1 MGMLAKDKKDNEYT
15 PIAYAHRLRRILA
28 QWCMRDFG
36 IRSRVRKVSN
46 LFEIAE
52 LTDEDKEILKDLC
65 DRYPALN
72 DGKVLEDYP
81 EWIIDD
87 IRKTVI
93 KESNSLHL
101 NVVKANSIYPT
112 PPYDMELHQRRAYIN
127 VSITSC
133 EALIRVIDYASD
145 IFPLNLNSLETLVKM
160 LMKEVALLKHMRKTD
175 ARDYNEKKKR
185 YALKINSSSN
195 ACNVNNEG
203 NANNDDVTNSNGC
216 RPRI

>member
-1 MGMLAKDKKDNEYT
+1 MAMLAKDRHDNKYS
-15 PIAYAHRLRRILA
+15 PVAYAHRLRRILA

-101 NVVKANSIYPT
+101 NVVKANSIFPT
-112 PPYDMELHQRRAYIN
+112 PPYDIELHQRRAYIN

-145 IFPLNLNSLETLVKM
+145 IFPLNLNS
-160 LMKEVALLKHMRKTD
+160 TD
-175 ARDYNEKKKR
+175 GKIINIRQELPSRYNSR
-185 YALKINSSSN
+185 F
-195 ACNVNNEG
+195 
-203 NANNDDVTNSNGC
+203 
-216 RPRI
+216 